1 MRQLRTGDRFLR
13 GKTVRLISQTNEQ
26 LGLVS
31 FESALTMTAKAG
43 LDLVE
48 MPSKADNPVCKIMD
62 YGKFQFDEA
71 KRQREARK
79 SQAQPKVKEIKLHAN
94 IDDNDFQI
102 KCRRIIEFLRRG
114 DKVKLLLAYR
124 GREMAHPEIGE
135 AVLNR
140 MLQAVE
146 EFANIDSP
154 PKRLG
159 RSITTFLS
167 AKSPQRKDKSKDKD
181 KSKGKAPVADK
192 PSASSASSESDKQ

>member
-31 FESALTMTAKAG
+31 FESALTMAAKAG

-79 SQAQPKVKEIKLHAN
+79 AQAQPKVK
-94 IDDNDFQI
+94 
-102 KCRRIIEFLRRG
+102 
-114 DKVKLLLAYR
+114 
-124 GREMAHPEIGE
+124 
-135 AVLNR
+135 
-140 MLQAVE
+140 
-146 EFANIDSP
+146 
-154 PKRLG
+154 
-159 RSITTFLS
+159 
-167 AKSPQRKDKSKDKD
+167 
-181 KSKGKAPVADK
+181 
-192 PSASSASSESDKQ
+192 

>member
-31 FESALTMTAKAG
+31 FESALTMAARAG

-79 SQAQPKVKEIKLHAN
+79 SQVQPKVKEIKLHAN

-102 KCRRIIEFLRRG
+102 KSRHIVEFLQRG
-114 DKVKLLLAYR
+114 DKVKLLLAFR

-135 AVLNR
+135 AVLQK
-140 MLQAVE
+140 MLQAVD

-154 PKRLG
+154 PKRMG
-159 RSITTFLS
+159 RSITTLLS
-167 AKSPQRKDKSKDKD
+167 GKAPQRKDKPKDKASAPAPD
-181 KSKGKAPVADK
+181 KA
-192 PSASSASSESDKQ
+192 SASPAAPADDKQ